1 MLENKLY
8 AHTAFKRVCLFAVL
22 VPLAA
27 AIVSTCIL
35 SPVYTQVAA
44 DILYSNTM
52 LPDVLGLAISLFD
65 VIFAAAQYTAIA
77 ISVILFRKAAYR
89 RAVLLIS
96 FGEIA
101 VERALNLAVSVITNN
116 SGTSS
121 GLNVT
126 LVYFALEAFQLGIC
140 VLIVRFVCREAT
152 KKYVMLCVAARRLGD
167 LEFNWISEIYPYRAL
182 HRVKNPIVKC
192 GWIVGVIFAA
202 LKVMSRFIYDL
213 SYGAPSGWNEVA
225 QMIAGYL
232 SDILCGV
239 FIFLFVLLFAT
250 YFFKWLAKNP
260 EQQVIAGE

>member
-121 GLNVT
+121 GLNIT

-152 KKYVMLCVAARRLGD
+152 KNMLCFVWLRAG
-167 LEFNWISEIYPYRAL
+167 SEISNSTGSRRYIL
-182 HRVKNPIVKC
+182 IVRC
-192 GWIVGVIFAA
+192 TA
-202 LKVMSRFIYDL
+202 
-213 SYGAPSGWNEVA
+213 
-225 QMIAGYL
+225 
-232 SDILCGV
+232 
-239 FIFLFVLLFAT
+239 
-250 YFFKWLAKNP
+250 
-260 EQQVIAGE
+260 